1 MCQVSVDTE
10 GRGHQFSKETLPKG
24 GDRIQVFEDE
34 LMCSH
39 EKGLPFFVDLEN
51 FCSSIKETQTGP
63 PPPLAPFLTNS

>member
-1 MCQVSVDTE
+1 MPGQCGYKE
-10 GRGHQFSKETLPKG
+10 GSPTQQEETLPKG

-51 FCSSIKETQTGP
+51 FCSSIKAQTGP
-63 PPPLAPFLTNS
+63 PPPLASFPH